1 VAATIDGASIASF
14 LLTTPGLDRTAVG
27 ELLGDPD
34 DLALACLKAYTQAF
48 DFKGLHLSDALRK
61 VFARALCRLLCRV
74 CFAGDWAKRSA

>member
-1 VAATIDGASIASF
+1 MAASFDGASIASF
-14 LLTTPGLDRTAVG
+14 LLTTPGLDRTAIG

-61 VFARALCRLLCRV
+61 VLTRPLCSAVCRV
-74 CFAGDWAKRSA
+74 GWRV